1 MKFSTKSK
9 GFVILSS
16 SSMSKTA
23 LFSQNW
29 TTIPFFSGNLQV
41 II

>member
-1 MKFSTKSK
+1 MKFSTKNK
-9 GFVILSS
+9 NFVILSS

-23 LFSQNW
+23 MFLLNW
-29 TTIPFFSGNLQV
+29 VTIHFFSGNLQV

>member
-16 SSMSKTA
+16 SSVIKTA
-23 LFSQNW
+23 VFSRNW
-29 TTIPFFSGNLQV
+29 ITISFFSGNLQV